1 MNVRLIKDIIVSE
14 YPEVAFAEGFDDA
27 IMGVVERYGME
38 PVVLYDK
45 EKCLE
50 LLVKGGID
58 DVDDANEHFCYN
70 VIGSW
75 IGDNTPCFATIINK

>member
-1 MNVRLIKDIIVSE
+1 MAIKSVKDFLADE
-14 YPEVAFAEGFDDA
+14 YPDVSIAEGFDDA
-27 IMGVVERYGME
+27 IIGVVERYGME

-58 DVDDANEHFCYN
+58 DVDDANEYFYYN
-70 VIGSW
+70 VLGSYIGET
-75 IGDNTPCFATIINK
+75 TPCFATIF

>member
-38 PVVLYDK
+38 PVVLYDRA
-45 EKCLE
+45 KCLE

-58 DVDDANEHFCYN
+58 DVDGANEHFYYN